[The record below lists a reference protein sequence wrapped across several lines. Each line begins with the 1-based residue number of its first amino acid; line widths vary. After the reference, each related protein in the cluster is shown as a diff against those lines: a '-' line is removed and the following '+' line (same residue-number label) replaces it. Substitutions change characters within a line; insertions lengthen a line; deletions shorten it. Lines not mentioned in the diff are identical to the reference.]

1 MTSQGSRKDDYL
13 RNAQGEIIKDRFGRP
28 VLRRGT
34 PTTQSSASNPTHG
47 NAPVRRPR
55 RDGSGASRP
64 HQQPPAP
71 TQQPAT
77 RYEAFPA
84 QQRQLQQ
91 PQQQQPPRPK
101 QYFPPAQ
108 PTRAAPSNYQ
118 QPQPRP
124 VQPAHIPASPARRRR
139 FRPRGC
145 VAGFTWLVAI
155 VLVLGI
161 AGTLWLDSRL
171 NRTDAEPVQHVANTA
186 GTNWLLVGSDSRTGL
201 SEEDVQRLGT
211 GGDIGSMRTDTIM
224 LLHIP
229 RSGKATL
236 VSLPRDSYVNIPGYG
251 MNKIN
256 AAFTFGGA
264 PLLSQTVEEATGL
277 RIDHYAEI
285 GMGGLANVVDAVG
298 GIEVCPEYPIEDPL
312 ANLYIGAGCQTI
324 DGPTALGY
332 VRTRATPMGDLD
344 RVQRQREFFTALVKK
359 TSSTGTLANPLRIM
373 PTINTVTGS
382 FTVGESDH
390 VWNLARVGLA
400 MRGGLATETVPVAG
414 FGDYDVGSVVLWDEA
429 AAAQLFSSLQ

>member
-1 MTSQGSRKDDYL
+1 MTSQGSRNDDYL

-84 QQRQLQQ
+84 QQRQPQQ

-201 SEEDVQRLGT
+201 SEEDVHWASNR
-211 GGDIGSMRTDTIM
+211 
-224 LLHIP
+224 
-229 RSGKATL
+229 
-236 VSLPRDSYVNIPGYG
+236 
-251 MNKIN
+251 
-256 AAFTFGGA
+256 
-264 PLLSQTVEEATGL
+264 
-277 RIDHYAEI
+277 
-285 GMGGLANVVDAVG
+285 
-298 GIEVCPEYPIEDPL
+298 
-312 ANLYIGAGCQTI
+312 
-324 DGPTALGY
+324 
-332 VRTRATPMGDLD
+332 
-344 RVQRQREFFTALVKK
+344 
-359 TSSTGTLANPLRIM
+359 PLRRDRH
-373 PTINTVTGS
+373 GWS
-382 FTVGESDH
+382 CQCCRCSR
-390 VWNLARVGLA
+390 W
-400 MRGGLATETVPVAG
+400 
-414 FGDYDVGSVVLWDEA
+414 Y
-429 AAAQLFSSLQ
+429 